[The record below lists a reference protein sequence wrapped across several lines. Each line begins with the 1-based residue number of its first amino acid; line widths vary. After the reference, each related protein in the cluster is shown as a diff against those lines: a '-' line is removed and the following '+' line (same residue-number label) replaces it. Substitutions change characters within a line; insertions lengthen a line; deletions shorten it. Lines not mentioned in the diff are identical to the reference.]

1 VIATIRNDIENIV
14 GGYCDC
20 TLKGWQA
27 SLENAY
33 FVGAAKPQEL
43 ANRLIKYIEEL
54 QQTPANTVELPAM
67 QHILSRDQRDA
78 LVAANVFLSILQ
90 NDRPELFDR
99 IQPTLDEIS
108 NMLYSK

>member
-1 VIATIRNDIENIV
+1 MSLSDEVIKK
-14 GGYCDC
+14 
-20 TLKGWQA
+20 LQA
-27 SLENAY
+27 
-33 FVGAAKPQEL
+33 EL
-43 ANRLIKYIEEL
+43 R
-54 QQTPANTVELPAM
+54 QPANTVELPAM

-108 NMLYSK
+108 NMLYDK